1 MIMPSDLEPKLIR
14 RLYFLYLT
22 LALLEGVI
30 CLTTLLMLPKDPNND
45 WLWGY
50 SLYRVVMAGIALIGI
65 LFIAI
70 VILKLWKYQSWFE
83 RLSRKIA
90 KLYLGEFSYLL
101 VLVSSLILIIG
112 LYHIAYSNA
121 LTEPYFKTIS
131 SRLLPFILWVT
142 SLSAQTIIIAEM
154 LRDKDLASFLYW
166 LHTRLRNI
174 WLFILALVLPLCG
187 LGIGLYF
194 GSIHTQALPLELQNS
209 LEDFHLLITFWNV
222 FFIQMVII
230 FLLIRFA
237 PTLHRLIA
245 TKPARIFIKSTFIIS
260 LLLIIIN
267 VSGIIIQTGK
277 TGMSL
282 TSSGKTINTQIVNQ
296 IPKKKSESN
305 EEYAQRI
312 NNLVHQ
318 VIANIAPNAVG
329 KTILPVPIYENY
341 LLFASNFLD
350 TKGNS
355 YYEFCDYRK
364 ALERGI
370 GLCSQKVIIV
380 SGILE
385 ADEIPVNIV
394 ALDGHVVA
402 EARVDHEQNKIWWI
416 LDPDYGVVINHSIDE
431 IEADPKIISKYY
443 EEKGYS
449 TAVIDNLVSIYGK
462 DGNVKTTKIIAFL
475 GKAKCKFEQY
485 SYILIWLIPA
495 AILLP
500 YLLWGLYR
508 LL

>member
-1 MIMPSDLEPKLIR
+1 
-14 RLYFLYLT
+14 
-22 LALLEGVI
+22 
-30 CLTTLLMLPKDPNND
+30 
-45 WLWGY
+45 
-50 SLYRVVMAGIALIGI
+50 
-65 LFIAI
+65 
-70 VILKLWKYQSWFE
+70 
-83 RLSRKIA
+83 
-90 KLYLGEFSYLL
+90 
-101 VLVSSLILIIG
+101 
-112 LYHIAYSNA
+112 
-121 LTEPYFKTIS
+121 
-131 SRLLPFILWVT
+131 
-142 SLSAQTIIIAEM
+142 
-154 LRDKDLASFLYW
+154 
-166 LHTRLRNI
+166 
-174 WLFILALVLPLCG
+174 
-187 LGIGLYF
+187 
-194 GSIHTQALPLELQNS
+194 
-209 LEDFHLLITFWNV
+209 
-222 FFIQMVII
+222 MVII

-267 VSGIIIQTGK
+267 VSGLIIHTGR
-277 TGMSL
+277 SL
-282 TSSGKTINTQIVNQ
+282 TSSDKTINTQIVNQ

-305 EEYAQRI
+305 EEYAERI
-312 NNLVHQ
+312 NTLIHQ

-341 LLFASNFLD
+341 LLFASTFLD

-385 ADEIPVNIV
+385 ANEIPVNIV

-402 EARVDHEQNKIWWI
+402 EARVANVQKKIWWI

-431 IEADPKIISKYY
+431 IEADPKIISIYY

-449 TAVIDNLVSIYGK
+449 TAINDNLVSIYGK
-462 DGNVKTTKIIAFL
+462 EGNIKTTSTIAFL

-500 YLLWGLYR
+500 YVLWGLYR
-508 LL
+508 LI